1 MTKGGF
7 SRPATSGFVAVFFH
21 PLTCYLHLFMY
32 RGTFTALVTPFTPD
46 NRVDEEAFRKLI
58 DFQFD
63 NGVTGIVP
71 VGTTGESPTL
81 SHEEHKRVI
90 SLAVEYAKG
99 RGPVIGGT
107 GSNSTDE
114 AIELTQAAEEA
125 GCEAVLQVCPYYN
138 KPSQEGLFQHFK
150 AIADSTKCKI
160 ILYSIPGRSGIEIG
174 VDTTARLAAACP
186 NIVSIKEA
194 GGSVERVNQLVAA
207 CPPEFTILSG
217 DDSLTLSFMAVGAS
231 GVISVASNLIP
242 LQMSD
247 LVKAALADDY
257 AAARTLHKK
266 YYRLFAAFLKLD
278 TNPVPIKTS
287 MALKGMMRGDLRL
300 PMVSM
305 PEAKTQELRAVMAE
319 LGVI

>member
-1 MTKGGF
+1 
-7 SRPATSGFVAVFFH
+7 
-21 PLTCYLHLFMY
+21 MY

-46 NRVDEEAFRKLI
+46 NRIDEAAFRKLI

-81 SHEEHKRVI
+81 THEEHKRVI
-90 SLAVEYAKG
+90 ALAVEFARG

-114 AIELTQAAEEA
+114 AIELTQAAEA
-125 GCEAVLQVCPYYN
+125 SGCEAVLQVCPYYN

-150 AIADSTKCKI
+150 AIADNTKCRI
-160 ILYSIPGRSGIEIG
+160 ILYSIPGRCGIEIG

-186 NIVSIKEA
+186 NIVCMKEA
-194 GGSVERVNQLVAA
+194 GGSVERVNQLVAS
-207 CPPEFTILSG
+207 CPENFTVVSG
-217 DDSLTLSFMAVGAS
+217 DDSLTLSFMAAGAVG
-231 GVISVASNLIP
+231 VVSVAANLIP
-242 LQMSD
+242 RQMSD
-247 LVKAALADDY
+247 LVKAALNEDY
-257 AAARTLHKK
+257 AGARAIHKK
-266 YYRLFAAFLKLD
+266 FYRLLHAFLKLD
-278 TNPVPIKTS
+278 TNPVPVKTA

-300 PMVSM
+300 PMVGM
-305 PEAKTQELRAVMAE
+305 PPEKTAELRSVMQE

>member
-1 MTKGGF
+1 
-7 SRPATSGFVAVFFH
+7 
-21 PLTCYLHLFMY
+21 MY
-32 RGTFTALVTPFTPD
+32 KGTFTALVTPFTSD
-46 NRVDEEAFRKLI
+46 NRVDEAAFRSLI
-58 DFQFD
+58 DYQFD
-63 NGVTGIVP
+63 NGITGIVP

-81 SHEEHKRVI
+81 SHDEHKRVI
-90 SLAVEYAKG
+90 ELGVEFARG

-114 AIELTQAAEEA
+114 AIELTQAAEAA

-160 ILYSIPGRSGIEIG
+160 ILYSIPGRSSIEIG

-194 GGSVERVNQLVAA
+194 GGSVERVNQLAA
-207 CPPEFTILSG
+207 ALPEDFTVLSG

-231 GVISVASNLIP
+231 GIISVASNLIP
-242 LQMSD
+242 RQMSD
-247 LVKAALADDY
+247 LVNAALAEDY
-257 AAARTLHKK
+257 AGARAIHKK
-266 YYRLFAAFLKLD
+266 YYRLFSAFLKLD

-287 MALKGMMRGDLRL
+287 MAIKGMMRGDLRL
-300 PMVSM
+300 PMVGMS
-305 PEAKTQELRAVMAE
+305 PEKTAELRAVMEE

>member
-1 MTKGGF
+1 
-7 SRPATSGFVAVFFH
+7 
-21 PLTCYLHLFMY
+21 MY
-32 RGTFTALVTPFTPD
+32 RGTFTAIVTPFTAD
-46 NRVDEEAFRKLI
+46 NQVDTGALRQLI

-90 SLAVEYAKG
+90 ALAVEYARG

-114 AIELTQAAEEA
+114 AIELTQAAEAA

-150 AIADSTKCKI
+150 AIADSTKCKV
-160 ILYSIPGRSGIEIG
+160 ILYSIPGRSSIEIG

-207 CPPEFTILSG
+207 LPENFTVLSG
-217 DDSLTLSFMAVGAS
+217 DDSLTLSFMAVGAT
-231 GVISVASNLIP
+231 GVISVASNIIP
-242 LQMSD
+242 RPMSD
-247 LVKAALADDY
+247 LVKAALAEDY
-257 AAARTLHKK
+257 AGARAIHKK
-266 YYRLFAAFLKLD
+266 YYALMSAFLRLD
-278 TNPVPIKTS
+278 TNPVPIKTA

-305 PEAKTQELRAVMAE
+305 ADAKREELRGVLAG

>member
-1 MTKGGF
+1 
-7 SRPATSGFVAVFFH
+7 
-21 PLTCYLHLFMY
+21 MY
-32 RGTFTALVTPFTPD
+32 RGTFTALVTPFTSD
-46 NRVDEEAFRKLI
+46 NQVDTDAFRKLI

-81 SHEEHKRVI
+81 SYEEHKRVI

-107 GSNSTDE
+107 GSNGTEE
-114 AIELTQAAEEA
+114 AIELTAAAEAA

-160 ILYSIPGRSGIEIG
+160 ILYSIPGRSSIEIG

-186 NIVSIKEA
+186 NIVSMKEA

-207 CPPEFTILSG
+207 MPENFTVLSG
-217 DDSLTLSFMAVGAS
+217 DDSLTLSFMAVGAV
-231 GVISVASNLIP
+231 GIISVASNIIP
-242 LQMSD
+242 RQMSD
-247 LVKAALADDY
+247 LVNAALSEDY
-257 AAARTLHKK
+257 AAARVIHRKIYPLMS
-266 YYRLFAAFLKLD
+266 AFLKLD
-278 TNPVPIKTS
+278 TNPVPVKTALS
-287 MALKGMMRGDLRL
+287 LKGMMRPDLRL
-300 PMVSM
+300 PMVGM
-305 PEAKTQELRAVMAE
+305 TAEKTEQLRAVMSG
-319 LGVI
+319 LGLV

>member
-1 MTKGGF
+1 
-7 SRPATSGFVAVFFH
+7 
-21 PLTCYLHLFMY
+21 MY

-46 NRVDEEAFRKLI
+46 NRVDESAFRRLI

-63 NGVTGIVP
+63 SGITGIVP

-81 SHEEHKRVI
+81 THEEHKRVI
-90 SLAVEYAKG
+90 ALAVEYANG

-114 AIELTQAAEEA
+114 AIELTQAAEAA

-150 AIADSTKCKI
+150 AVADSTKCRI
-160 ILYSIPGRSGIEIG
+160 ILYSIPGRSSIEIG

-186 NIVSIKEA
+186 NIVSMKEA

-207 CPPEFTILSG
+207 CPEPFTVLSG
-217 DDSLTLSFMAVGAS
+217 DDSLTLSFMAVGAM
-231 GVISVASNLIP
+231 GVISVASNVIP
-242 LQMSD
+242 RQMSD
-247 LVKAALADDY
+247 LVNAALAEDY
-257 AAARTLHKK
+257 ATARAIHRK
-266 YYRLFAAFLKLD
+266 YYRLFSAFLKLD
-278 TNPVPIKTS
+278 TNPVPVKTA

-305 PEAKTQELRAVMAE
+305 TGEKTEELRAVMQE

>member
-1 MTKGGF
+1 
-7 SRPATSGFVAVFFH
+7 
-21 PLTCYLHLFMY
+21 MY
-32 RGTFTALVTPFTPD
+32 RGTFTALVTPFTAD
-46 NRVDEEAFRKLI
+46 NRIDEDAFRELI

-63 NGVTGIVP
+63 NGITGIVP

-81 SHEEHKRVI
+81 THEEHKRI
-90 SLAVEYAKG
+90 IALAAEFARG

-114 AIELTQAAEEA
+114 AVELTQAAEAA

-150 AIADSTKCKI
+150 AIADNTKCRI

-186 NIVSIKEA
+186 NIVSMKEA
-194 GGSVERVNQLVAA
+194 GGSVERVNQLVAN
-207 CPPEFTILSG
+207 CPENFTILSG
-217 DDSLTLSFMAVGAS
+217 DDSLTLSFMAVGAV

-242 LQMSD
+242 RQMSD
-247 LVKAALADDY
+247 LVNSALVDDY
-257 AAARTLHKK
+257 AGARAIHKK
-266 YYRLFAAFLKLD
+266 FYRLFHAFLKLD
-278 TNPVPIKTS
+278 TNPVPIKTA

-300 PMVSM
+300 PMVGM
-305 PEAKTQELRAVMAE
+305 TPEKVEELRGVMRE

>member
-1 MTKGGF
+1 
-7 SRPATSGFVAVFFH
+7 
-21 PLTCYLHLFMY
+21 MY
-32 RGTFTALVTPFTPD
+32 RGTFTALVTPFTSD
-46 NRVDEEAFRKLI
+46 NQVDTDAFRKLI

-90 SLAVEYAKG
+90 ALAVEYARG

-107 GSNSTDE
+107 GSNSTEE
-114 AIELTQAAEEA
+114 AIELTAAAEAA

-138 KPSQEGLFQHFK
+138 KPSQEGLYQHYK

-160 ILYSIPGRSGIEIG
+160 ILYSIPGRSSIEIG
-174 VDTTARLAAACP
+174 VDTTVRLAAACP

-194 GGSVERVNQLVAA
+194 SGSVERVNQLVAA
-207 CPPEFTILSG
+207 CPPGFTVLSG

-231 GVISVASNLIP
+231 GIISVASNVIP
-242 LQMSD
+242 RQMSD
-247 LVKAALADDY
+247 LVNAALAEDY
-257 AAARTLHKK
+257 ATARTIHRK
-266 YYRLFAAFLKLD
+266 YYTLMSAFLRLD
-278 TNPVPIKTS
+278 TNPVPIKTAMS
-287 MALKGMMRGDLRL
+287 LKGMMRPDLRL
-300 PMVSM
+300 PMVGMST
-305 PEAKTQELRAVMAE
+305 EKRAELQNVLAG

>member
-1 MTKGGF
+1 
-7 SRPATSGFVAVFFH
+7 
-21 PLTCYLHLFMY
+21 MY
-32 RGTFTALVTPFTPD
+32 RGTFTAIVTPFTAD
-46 NRVDEEAFRKLI
+46 NQVDTDALRKLI

-90 SLAVEYAKG
+90 ALAVEYARG

-114 AIELTQAAEEA
+114 AIELTQAAEAA

-160 ILYSIPGRSGIEIG
+160 ILYSIPGRSSIEIG

-207 CPPEFTILSG
+207 LPESFTVLSG

-231 GVISVASNLIP
+231 GVISVASNIIP
-242 LQMSD
+242 RPMSD
-247 LVKAALADDY
+247 LVNAALAEDY
-257 AAARTLHKK
+257 AKARAIHKK
-266 YYRLFAAFLKLD
+266 YYTLMSAFLRLD
-278 TNPVPIKTS
+278 TNPVPIKTAMS
-287 MALKGMMRGDLRL
+287 LKGMMRGDLRL

-305 PEAKTQELRAVMAE
+305 SDAKREELRGVLAG